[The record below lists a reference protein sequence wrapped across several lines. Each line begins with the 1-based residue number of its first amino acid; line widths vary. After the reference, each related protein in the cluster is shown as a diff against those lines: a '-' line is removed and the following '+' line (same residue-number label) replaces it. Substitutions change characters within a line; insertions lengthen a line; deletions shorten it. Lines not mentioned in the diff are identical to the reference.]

1 MNTQHN
7 LMQVIVYPETNEVE
21 VKEPVDPLSLI
32 DKNTIKSVL
41 HSIVRHPRNTNERI
55 LRRLLNRIYQYNED
69 FDSVDNIHVYLK
81 EGFEARAIPYNHNVA
96 KLCIEVLEE
105 NCNFMCFRQHLDPET
120 LNYARWQYQK
130 MIDDPAYDRIS
141 FKDKI
146 RLAEYI
152 AETIVQQKRTIII
165 SEAERNEH
173 VTEKLNLILSNIQ
186 KESEDFVTMI
196 EDVINDFFTDP
207 SQRLIE
213 LMDIIYDNHDI
224 QVERHRIICELA
236 KEIFI
241 LYQKVENL

>member
-1 MNTQHN
+1 MNTQQN
-7 LMQVIVYPETNEVE
+7 LMQVIVYPESNEVE
-21 VKEPVDPLSLI
+21 VKELVDPSSLV

-41 HSIVRHPRNTNERI
+41 YAIVRHPRNTNERS
-55 LRRLLNRIYQYNED
+55 LRRLLTRIFQYNED
-69 FDSVDNIHVYLK
+69 FDVDSIHVHLK
-81 EGFEARAIPYNHNVA
+81 EVFEKRAILYNQNVA
-96 KLCIEVLEE
+96 NLCIEVLEE
-105 NCNFMCFRQHLDPET
+105 NCHYMCVDGRLDPET

-165 SEAERNEH
+165 SKAERNER
-173 VTEKLNLILSNIQ
+173 VTEKLNLILRNIQ
-186 KESEDFVTMI
+186 EESEDFVTLI

-207 SQRLIE
+207 SQRLCE
-213 LMDIIYDNHDI
+213 LMDIIYDNYNMKA
-224 QVERHRIICELA
+224 ETHRIICEIA

>member
-1 MNTQHN
+1 MR
-7 LMQVIVYPETNEVE
+7 VIVYPESNEVE
-21 VKEPVDPLSLI
+21 VKEPVDSSSLV
-32 DKNTIKSVL
+32 DKNTVKSIL
-41 HSIVRHPRNTNERI
+41 YSIVRYPRNTNERK

-69 FDSVDNIHVYLK
+69 FDIYNIHVYLK
-81 EGFEARAIPYNHNVA
+81 EGFEARAIPYNNNVA

-105 NCNFMCFRQHLDPET
+105 NCNYMCFHEHLDSET

-130 MIDDPAYDRIS
+130 MIDDPAYDRLS
-141 FKDKI
+141 FQDKI
-146 RLAEYI
+146 RLAEYV

-173 VTEKLNLILSNIQ
+173 VTEKLNLILTNIQ
-186 KESEDFVTMI
+186 EESEDFVVMI

-213 LMDIIYDNHDI
+213 LMDIIYDNHNMKA
-224 QVERHRIICELA
+224 ETHRIICEIA

-241 LYQKVENL
+241 LYQKVENLSFVS